1 MIAGL
6 ERERIIL
13 QAEYEANRRRTKLI
27 FEMLAPQAYYDRPIP
42 LRHPFVFYDGHI
54 PGFSFLTLVRR
65 ALGGA
70 AIDGRLEALFERGI
84 DPATLTDAQRSA
96 PDAWPA
102 RNEVESFAR
111 ACDDR
116 VRDALRTAQLEDP
129 GNPYLVR
136 AQSAYTVI
144 EHEQMHHETLLYIV
158 HQLPR
163 ERKRA
168 LPSEHW
174 DRERPPYRRVA
185 IPAGEATLGARRD
198 EIPFGWDNEFERSRV
213 GVDAFEIDADNV
225 TNGDYIAFVEAG
237 GEPPPF
243 WRREGNAWQLATL
256 FEQIVLPLSWPV
268 YVTQQQATAYAQ
280 WKGMRLPSE
289 AEYHRAAFGTPSGDE
304 RAHPWGEASPEPR
317 HGNFGFARFDPV
329 PVGSYPE
336 GASAW
341 GVNDLVG
348 NGWEW
353 TRTPFAPLAG
363 FVPMASYLQYS
374 ADFFDGA
381 HFVMK
386 GASPVTHARLV
397 RRSFRNW
404 FRPDYPYMYA
414 TFRCVA

>member
-6 ERERIIL
+6 ERERSIL

-42 LRHPFVFYDGHI
+42 LRHPFVFYEGHI

-70 AIDGRLEALFERGI
+70 PVDERLEALFERGI
-84 DPATLTDAQRSA
+84 DPATLGDAQRSA
-96 PDAWPA
+96 PEAWPA
-102 RNEVESFAR
+102 RQEVVAFAN
-111 ACDDR
+111 ACDER
-116 VRDALRTAQLEDP
+116 VREALRTAQLEDP
-129 GNPYLVR
+129 RNPRLVR
-136 AQSAYTVI
+136 AQSAYNII

-158 HQLPR
+158 HQLSR
-163 ERKRA
+163 EHKRA
-168 LPSEHW
+168 LPSEHL
-174 DRERPPYRRVA
+174 DRERPPYRRAA

-198 EIPFGWDNEFERSRV
+198 EIPFGWDNEFERSVV
-213 GVDAFEIDADNV
+213 GVDAFEIDVDNV
-225 TNGDYIAFVEAG
+225 TNGDYLAFVEAG

-243 WRREGNAWQLATL
+243 WRRNGDTWQFATL
-256 FEQIVLPLSWPV
+256 FDQIALPRSWPV
-268 YVTQQQATAYAQ
+268 YVTQQQAAAYAQ

-289 AEYHRAAFGTPSGDE
+289 AEYHRAAFGTHGGEE
-304 RAHPWGEASPEPR
+304 RAHPWGDALPEAR
-317 HGNFGFARFDPV
+317 HGNFGFTRFDPV

-363 FVPMASYLQYS
+363 FVPMISYPQYS
-374 ADFFDGA
+374 ADFFDGG